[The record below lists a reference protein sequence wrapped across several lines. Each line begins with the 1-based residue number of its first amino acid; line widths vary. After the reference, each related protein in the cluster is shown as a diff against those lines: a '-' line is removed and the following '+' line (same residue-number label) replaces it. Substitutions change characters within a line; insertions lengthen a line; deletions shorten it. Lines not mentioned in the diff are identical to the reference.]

1 MGKLFSIIVFI
12 VVALLII
19 SGVFTL
25 LGALFS
31 LTFGIIGGIMSLIW
45 RILFS
50 PLGLIIIIGYVI
62 YRSTRKA

>member
-1 MGKLFSIIVFI
+1 MGKIFSIIVFI

-25 LGALFS
+25 LGVLFS